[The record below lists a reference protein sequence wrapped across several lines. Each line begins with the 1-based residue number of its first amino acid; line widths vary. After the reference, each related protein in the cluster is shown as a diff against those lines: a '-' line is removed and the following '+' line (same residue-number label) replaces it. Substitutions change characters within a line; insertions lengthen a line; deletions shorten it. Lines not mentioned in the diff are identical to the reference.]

1 MVAINS
7 NDSTNYN
14 TVIVS
19 NFIDQLTQLKMDY
32 STCSNKEILEKISQL
47 INSFNTCRVD
57 IKNLGVKDNGIYIS
71 KCSDYGADIDSPSW
85 FSDSYGKGTVI
96 QSNKGELT
104 FEFEC
109 INSGQLRLTFRGID
123 YRNLKKERTPI
134 FIEYKSLKI
143 NDKNLLKN
151 PIIVS
156 HDNPYKFKT
165 HVPDGKKIKLTVK
178 WQTISSN
185 MIEHSN
191 VSNNDLIKKIDKLS
205 EELIE
210 QSKIIDSQYQIMN
223 IVATNSHIKASGFLR
238 KLQWNTL
245 ELLKFAINICNK
257 YDFEYW
263 LDFGSLIGAIRH
275 NGFIPWDDEIDMS
288 MPRKDFE
295 KFINILPIEIGKIEG
310 FNERIKITFG
320 NTVFRNAKGIGKNHS
335 PVIAFMN
342 KNPISILEIYPCDF
356 INIEK
361 EDKTLFK
368 QYISNYKNARRDFSK
383 KYSEGMCTFDSGL
396 LDAHRKVG
404 IVDYETEF
412 MGCSIDGVARSPIHV
427 SNIYPLKKI
436 DFEGL
441 KVNMPN
447 NPIKYLESYY
457 RDVMDIPKVIHHH
470 NFNSKNNLNAM
481 GEDIDDLYNNSIEFL
496 KRINDNF

>member
-1 MVAINS
+1 MVINS
-7 NDSTNYN
+7 NDSNYN
-14 TVIVS
+14 TVVVS

-32 STCSNKEILEKISQL
+32 STFSNKEILEKINHL
-47 INSFNTCRVD
+47 INSFNTCRID
-57 IKNLGVKDNGIYIS
+57 IKNLGVKDNTISIY
-71 KCSDYGADIDSPSW
+71 KCSDYGADIDSPRW
-85 FSDSYGKGTVI
+85 FSDSNGIGTVI

-109 INSGQLRLTFRGID
+109 INYGQLRITFKGVD

-134 FIEYKSLKI
+134 FIEYTSLKI
-143 NDKNLLKN
+143 NDKNLLEN

-156 HDNPYKFKT
+156 HDDPYKFKT
-165 HVPDGKKIKLTVK
+165 HVRDGEKIKLTVK
-178 WQTISSN
+178 WQTISPN
-185 MIEHSN
+185 IIEHSI
-191 VSNNDLIKKIDKLS
+191 SNNDLIKKIDRLS
-205 EELIE
+205 EELKE

-223 IVATNSHIKASGFLR
+223 IVATNSHIKAGGFLR
-238 KLQWNTL
+238 KLQLNTL
-245 ELLKFAINICNK
+245 ELLKFVINICNK

-275 NGFIPWDDEIDMS
+275 NGFIPWDDEMDMS

-295 KFINILPIEIGKIEG
+295 KFLNILPIETGKIEG
-310 FNERIKITFG
+310 FNERIKINFG

-335 PVIAFMN
+335 PVISFMN
-342 KNPISILEIYPCDF
+342 KNPISILEVYPCDF

-368 QYISNYKNARRDFSK
+368 QYIFNYKNARKDFSK
-383 KYSEGMCTFDSGL
+383 KYSEGMCTFESGL
-396 LDAHRKVG
+396 LDAHEKLG

-470 NFNSKNNLNAM
+470 NFNSKNNLRAVD
-481 GEDIDDLYNNSIEFL
+481 EDIIGLYDNSIKFL
-496 KRINDNF
+496 KGINDNF